1 MQNSQCTIL
10 RALFVY
16 SANGDSGNG
25 ITIVSS
31 PRTILE
37 CVHIWDVGGHSV
49 TASDSWWFS
58 TRDCT
63 FTTPGDGKY
72 CVHHISQMHNV
83 MHCHSRFAAGAIGL
97 YHQNGVA
104 LSVLGCDFSTNG
116 VGLKFHAGGNMHC
129 SNSYFE
135 ANTVGIQWG
144 DNAAN
149 TRPMSGSIE
158 NCYLTNR
165 NASVNPIHIDVQRG
179 TNLRIIG
186 PYMLGNG
193 SYNPASAG
201 TTIGIRIN
209 NNCNAAQNRQ
219 IVIDDTP
226 YKELVNTLID
236 DPGARLKRVMLQN
249 Y

>member
-1 MQNSQCTIL
+1 M
-10 RALFVY
+10 
-16 SANGDSGNG
+16 
-25 ITIVSS
+25 
-31 PRTILE
+31 
-37 CVHIWDVGGHSV
+37 
-49 TASDSWWFS
+49 
-58 TRDCT
+58 
-63 FTTPGDGKY
+63 
-72 CVHHISQMHNV
+72 
-83 MHCHSRFAAGAIGL
+83 
-97 YHQNGVA
+97 
-104 LSVLGCDFSTNG
+104 LGCDFSTNG

-135 ANTVGIQWG
+135 ANVVGIQWG

-149 TRPMSGSIE
+149 TWPMSGSIE